1 MLVPALCWP
10 PCLASFLYPYS
21 GVCSFHI
28 SHSLRPKSR
37 PNDCFVRL
45 STAGLRLSSINCSDT
60 PAPRSL
66 CFKLLTAL
74 HPVASAVQAACS
86 ASRVSRTQFRQT
98 IHSSARSAHSMSCS
112 QLSVPLVPMRHLF
125 QELLVIILPSAEA
138 RPELHAPFFISE
150 AFSQPFCCSLS
161 RGEAEPSIPLARRG
175 RTFAPA

>member
-1 MLVPALCWP
+1 M
-10 PCLASFLYPYS
+10 
-21 GVCSFHI
+21 
-28 SHSLRPKSR
+28 
-37 PNDCFVRL
+37 

-112 QLSVPLVPMRHLF
+112 QLSVPLVPMASFPGTACHHS
-125 QELLVIILPSAEA
+125 PSAEA